1 MTMRLDI
8 VTNDAGE
15 LVRRE
20 HARDQGASALMAV
33 YKLAKLAQVHNLTN
47 QAFLQ
52 QLDQTVAI
60 VADYCIRSGTNLN
73 ILFAHKAAFITGQ
86 LLKGSKGVYQLATE
100 LGEIFEWLGGSE
112 LVMQRDITREE
123 MLGFAEEISRCMRSE
138 RGSFRSST
146 PKIRL
151 RQVADAARMRGI
163 EVENL
168 DTEQRIRRTYASAV
182 VVLRRFYE
190 DLENSHYMLPRR
202 IKRVAQSLVDLSDGT
217 TPAYLGVTEV
227 RNANHD
233 EAGRAVNSAILA
245 VAIAR
250 EVTEDRVILAQVA
263 MAAMMHDVA
272 RPRAFAISKANA
284 GEFAPMMTT
293 LSEDQEDR
301 MAAGTAA
308 VLTALGRVNEPS
320 ITRTVVAY
328 EAQWMRRQQWI
339 GAVYRGKRPPTVHAR
354 IMRISR
360 RYNDL
365 LTPEPGLPPPT
376 SDYAVAMLDKELTEP
391 PDRTVL
397 RMLVSA
403 LGLVPMGTVVQLSTG
418 EVCEVTRGSS
428 GPLDKPKL
436 KVVMDARGGVVTNGP
451 EIDLGKP
458 NPREAPRHINR
469 VVNTDNWK
477 KGLEGFEQLTG
488 NAGGGSD
495 YPPPDSAPPPPP
507 VQAPAPPPVPAWS
520 PPVQQAAPEP
530 AWEPVQEAPRG
541 QRAPI
546 ELDLAPAPQASAA
559 PASPDYSGWG
569 DAPEPKSSSGVSQ
582 SGVSSS
588 GISMGT
594 SPSRVGQAMG
604 QFLEERPPQTEDQ
617 RTVMNQGFPP
627 KGARSGAAPV
637 SVRRPGAP
645 AKVRMRPEGVAPTA
659 EGVLSTTPLVHVL
672 VYMLDHSLTGTVVF
686 VEGEFE
692 HAVYF
697 VSGVPSRVRL
707 AYGGIRLGEALAR
720 LEQIDP
726 AGLDALSAEAK
737 ARGVLFGEH
746 LVQEVGIPE
755 SVIGLGL
762 ELQLLE
768 NLAMLTNLPLES
780 TYSYF
785 YNVNSLENWGA
796 GDIVLQGPLNA
807 ILTATRQWKDR
818 SRIRATLDRIAKHPL
833 VFFDECDFESLVL
846 TAEEESVMA
855 LLRTESVTYSDL
867 VERNLVDEEVINS
880 LAYTFAVT
888 RQFAFKGQKKGPMA
902 ARGTRPQ
909 TTKPSISPPTRVQA
923 APKVARVGPPPL
935 VGQGVVPPSV
945 PSQSRQVAA
954 APAKPPAQPPAIPPA
969 SASGAAAAGNP
980 AGVKRPIIRPIRP
993 ANAGAA
999 TPPPVS
1005 QPQVAR
1011 PQPAAPVAPAAP
1023 VSRAPATPAA
1033 PAKPLPKVPVLA
1045 DSDDD
1050 DEKTAIAARPNFQAM
1065 RNLVNR
1071 SSAKPAVE
1079 ASPTSFASRPDSRQV
1094 DLDEVEIEEDG
1105 MADAERALEAMTD
1118 FRLAEAALQ
1127 RGDLASAEALSEKA
1141 VEGDPGQSEYRAL
1154 LVWVRS
1160 QSRPNELSAFVG
1172 EFDLLL
1178 ADDPAN
1184 ERAHF
1189 YRAKLLK
1196 ALGRAVDALAGFE
1209 DVLALNPQHRE
1220 AATEVRVLRARR

>member
-20 HARDQGASALMAV
+20 HARDQGASALMSV

-60 VADYCIRSGTNLN
+60 VGDYCIRSGTNLN

-86 LLKGSKGVYQLATE
+86 LLKGSRGVYQLAAE

-112 LVMQRDITREE
+112 LVMQRDISREE
-123 MLGFAEEISRCMRSE
+123 MLAFAEEISRCMRSE
-138 RGSFRSST
+138 RGSFRSSS

-151 RQVADAARMRGI
+151 RQVADAARLRGI
-163 EVENL
+163 EVEQL
-168 DTEQRIRRTYASAV
+168 DQEQRIRRTYASAV
-182 VVLRRFYE
+182 VVLRRFFE
-190 DLENSHYMLPRR
+190 DLQESHYMLPRR
-202 IKRVAQSLVDLSDGT
+202 IKRVAQSLVDLSEGST
-217 TPAYLGVTEV
+217 AAYLGVTEA

-250 EVTEDRVILAQVA
+250 EVTQDRVILAQVG

-272 RPRAFAISKANA
+272 RPRAFALSKASA

-301 MAAGTAA
+301 LAAGTAA

-328 EAQWMRRQQWI
+328 EAQWMRRQQWL
-339 GAVYRGKRPPTVHAR
+339 GALYRGKRPPTVHAR
-354 IMRISR
+354 IMRIAR

-376 SDYAVAMLDKELTEP
+376 TDFAVAQLDEELADP
-391 PDRTVL
+391 SDKTVL

-418 EVCEVTRGSS
+418 EVCEVTRGAS

-436 KVVMDARGGVVTNGP
+436 KVVMDARGGVVANGP
-451 EIDLGKP
+451 EIELGKP
-458 NPREAPRHINR
+458 GGPPRQINR
-469 VVNTDNWK
+469 VMSTDGWK
-477 KGLEGFEQLTG
+477 KGLEGFRRDEG

-507 VQAPAPPPVPAWS
+507 KAQQQPAWS
-520 PPVQQAAPEP
+520 PPAQAAAPLQE
-530 AWEPVQEAPRG
+530 AWDPVQDVAARG
-541 QRAPI
+541 PRAPI
-546 ELDLAPAPQASAA
+546 ELGIDLAPASVKP
-559 PASPDYSGWG
+559 PDYSAWG
-569 DAPEPKSSSGVSQ
+569 DAQDTEQKSS

-604 QFLEERPPQTEDQ
+604 QFVHEAPTPVDDQ
-617 RTVMNQGFPP
+617 RTVMNQGFVAQ
-627 KGARSGAAPV
+627 KRAAPP
-637 SVRRPGAP
+637 VRRPAP
-645 AKVRMRPEGVAPTA
+645 PASPAPTSKKMRPDGVAPTA

-686 VEGEFE
+686 LEGEFE

-697 VSGVPSRVRL
+697 VSGVPAKVRL
-707 AYGGIRLGEALAR
+707 AYGGLKLGEALAR
-720 LEQIDP
+720 LEQLEP
-726 AGLDALSAEAK
+726 SGLDALSAEAK
-737 ARGVLFGEH
+737 QNGMLFGRF
-746 LVQEVGIPE
+746 LVENVGIPE
-755 SVIGLGL
+755 SVVALGL

-768 NLAMLTNLPLES
+768 NLATLTNLPLES

-785 YNVNSLENWGA
+785 YNVNSLDSWGA
-796 GDIVLQGPLNA
+796 EDLALEGPLNA

-818 SRIRATLDRIAKHPL
+818 ARIRATLSRISKHPL
-833 VFFDECDFESLVL
+833 VFFEECDFESLVL
-846 TAEEESVMA
+846 TGEEEAVMA
-855 LLRTESVTYSDL
+855 VLRTESVTYSDL
-867 VERNLVDEEVINS
+867 LERNVAEEEVVNS

-902 ARGTRPQ
+902 ARGTRRPVVG
-909 TTKPSISPPTRVQA
+909 KPSISPPTAIAQA
-923 APKVARVGPPPL
+923 PRGARVGAPVLSPLDAGPVSQRQPPTKNAPPP
-935 VGQGVVPPSV
+935 
-945 PSQSRQVAA
+945 VA
-954 APAKPPAQPPAIPPA
+954 PPAA
-969 SASGAAAAGNP
+969 GA
-980 AGVKRPIIRPIRP
+980 VKRPVIRPIRP
-993 ANAGAA
+993 AGAPA
-999 TPPPVS
+999 PPAIRPVAS
-1005 QPQVAR
+1005 PQPTA
-1011 PQPAAPVAPAAP
+1011 PQPAPATT
-1023 VSRAPATPAA
+1023 RAPAVV
-1033 PAKPLPKVPVLA
+1033 AKPPIPRLEE
-1045 DSDDD
+1045 DDD
-1050 DEKTAIAARPNFQAM
+1050 DNERTAIAARPNFAAM
-1065 RNLVNR
+1065 RPQAPRPQPKEVVA
-1071 SSAKPAVE
+1071 SS
-1079 ASPTSFASRPDSRQV
+1079 TSFASRPQQSGPV

-1105 MADAERALEAMTD
+1105 MAEAERALEAMTD

-1127 RGDLASAEALSEKA
+1127 RGDMTSAEALAEKA
-1141 VEGDPGQSEYRAL
+1141 VEGDPQQSEYRAL
-1154 LVWVRS
+1154 LIWVRS
-1160 QSRPNELSAFVG
+1160 QGSPNDLAAFVG

-1178 ADDPAN
+1178 ADDPAS
-1184 ERAHF
+1184 ERGHF
-1189 YRAKLLK
+1189 YRGRLLK
-1196 ALGRAVDALAGFE
+1196 ALGRQVDALAAFE
-1209 DVLALNPQHRE
+1209 DVLTLNPQHRD
-1220 AATEVRVLRARR
+1220 AAAEVRTLRTRR

>member
-138 RGSFRSST
+138 RGSFRSAT

-151 RQVADAARMRGI
+151 RKVADAARMRGI

-250 EVTEDRVILAQVA
+250 EVTDDRVILAQVA

-365 LTPEPGLPPPT
+365 LTPEPGLPPPS
-376 SDYAVAMLDKELTEP
+376 SDYAVAMLDQELTDP
-391 PDRTVL
+391 SDRTVL

-436 KVVMDARGGVVTNGP
+436 KVVMDARGGVVSNGP

-458 NPREAPRHINR
+458 NPREPPRHINR

-495 YPPPDSAPPPPP
+495 YPPPDSAPPPP
-507 VQAPAPPPVPAWS
+507 VQAPPPAPVPAWA
-520 PPVQQAAPEP
+520 PPVQQQAAPEP
-530 AWEPVQEAPRG
+530 AWEPIQEAPRNH
-541 QRAPI
+541 RAPI
-546 ELDLAPAPQASAA
+546 ELDLAPSPQAPAA
-559 PASPDYSGWG
+559 PASPDYSAWG
-569 DAPEPKSSSGVSQ
+569 DAPEPKSSSGVSQSGVSQ

-604 QFLEERPPQTEDQ
+604 QFIEERPPQTDDA

-627 KGARSGAAPV
+627 KGARAGGAAPV
-637 SVRRPGAP
+637 SVRRPGAAP
-645 AKVRMRPEGVAPTA
+645 SKVRMRPEGVAPTA

-686 VEGEFE
+686 LEGEFE

-726 AGLDALSAEAK
+726 SGLDQLSAEAK
-737 ARGVLFGEH
+737 QRGMLFGDY
-746 LVQEVGIPE
+746 LVQNAGIPE

-768 NLAMLTNLPLES
+768 NLATLTNLPLES

-818 SRIRATLDRIAKHPL
+818 SRIRATLARISKHPL
-833 VFFDECDFESLVL
+833 VFFEECDFESLVL
-846 TAEEESVMA
+846 TAEEEAVMA
-855 LLRTESVTYSDL
+855 MLRTESLTYSEL
-867 VERNLVDEEVINS
+867 VERNVVDEEVVNS

-902 ARGTRPQ
+902 ARGTRPA
-909 TTKPSISPPTRVQA
+909 TAKASISPPTTVQP
-923 APKVARVGPPPL
+923 APKVARVGPPSLSGP
-935 VGQGVVPPSV
+935 GVVPQGPA
-945 PSQSRQVAA
+945 SQSRQPA
-954 APAKPPAQPPAIPPA
+954 APPARPPVQP
-969 SASGAAAAGNP
+969 SAAAAAN
-980 AGVKRPIIRPIRP
+980 ASGVKRPVIRPIRP
-993 ANAGAA
+993 SGTGPAV
-999 TPPPVS
+999 PSP
-1005 QPQVAR
+1005 QPQPQAAPR
-1011 PQPAAPVAPAAP
+1011 PQPSAPAAP
-1023 VSRAPATPAA
+1023 VSRNPVVP
-1033 PAKPLPKVPVLA
+1033 PKPQPKVPVLSEA
-1045 DSDDD
+1045 DDD
-1050 DEKTAIAARPNFQAM
+1050 DEKTAIAARPNFAAM
-1065 RNLVNR
+1065 RNLAPR
-1071 SSAKPAVE
+1071 PGAKPPVQ

-1141 VEGDPGQSEYRAL
+1141 VEGDPSQSEYRAL

-1160 QSRPNELSAFVG
+1160 QGRPNELSAFVG